1 MQRRTA
7 VSLSFLLSLAW
18 PWALRA
24 EVSSPALE
32 TIQIKTASQSGR
44 EVSVDAVVEAVRQA
58 TLSTQVPGA
67 VVSLNVKAGDRVR
80 AGQELARIDARVAQQ
95 QVVGSTAQ
103 LEAAQAQFKVATREL
118 ERQQQLFQKQYISQ
132 GALDRAQAQWEAAQ
146 AQVQSLQAQT
156 RISQA
161 QTGFF
166 SVQAPFS
173 GVVSEVPV
181 TLGDM
186 AMPGRPL
193 VVMHDPSALRITAN
207 VAQALM
213 PTSATPAQTIRYEI
227 VGQGGVQSTTQAQW
241 LPTVDA
247 TTHTV
252 QLRLA
257 LSSHAP
263 VVTPGMFARVW
274 VPVTGASAPARV
286 LIPLRAVVRRAEMT
300 GVYVMDAQ
308 NKPRLRQVRLGTPAG
323 DQVEVLSGVSAGEHV
338 VLEPARVGATR

>member
-1 MQRRTA
+1 MQ
-7 VSLSFLLSLAW
+7 V
-18 PWALRA
+18 
-24 EVSSPALE
+24 
-32 TIQIKTASQSGR
+32 
-44 EVSVDAVVEAVRQA
+44 
-58 TLSTQVPGA
+58 
-67 VVSLNVKAGDRVR
+67 
-80 AGQELARIDARVAQQ
+80 
-95 QVVGSTAQ
+95 
-103 LEAAQAQFKVATREL
+103 
-118 ERQQQLFQKQYISQ
+118 
-132 GALDRAQAQWEAAQ
+132 AAQ

-323 DQVEVLSGVSAGEHV
+323 DQVEVLSGVSAGEQV
-338 VLEPARVGATR
+338 VLEPARVGASR